1 MNRIGDWGLV
11 LALFLVQSAIGDL
24 SQPTL
29 FSLSYYIDES
39 LIFIV
44 TCCILIGAIAKS
56 AQQGLHTWQPQAM
69 AGPTPVSALIH
80 AATMV
85 RKFAVKQCELF
96 YYDFAICW
104 NLLKSSLY
112 ILVIRMSNDFLKFNN
127 YEIYKK
133 ILCSSIKSKLI
144 NNKNNFLIKERDN
157 QQVTKTSQHSVFQH
171 SVFEKLVGTSETACE
186 ITFDFKDYLGLRVDH
201 QKNKKNKKFQ
211 EWLIGFTE
219 GDGSF
224 IVSKGKVYFD
234 ITQSIS
240 DIQVLY
246 YIKKQQGF
254 GKVLLREES
263 HRRVG
268 VFYITSK
275 ENFRRLICL
284 FNGNLCS
291 DYKRNQFSNWLSVY
305 NKQYNED
312 IPLKICSVIP
322 TLNNGWLSGII
333 DAEGS
338 FSARIRECKT
348 YKLGKSPHLSL
359 SIYHKEPMILDQIKN
374 LFNPRLKTGY
384 DKSWQGYRI
393 IISSF
398 KKQNIIRQYL
408 TNYKLKTRKQISFL
422 KFSNILKRILNK
434 QHLETKG
441 LNHLICS
448 ASKSVNKLV

>member
-29 FSLSYYIDES
+29 FSLSYYIDEN

-104 NLLKSSLY
+104 NILKSSLY
-112 ILVIRMSNDFLKFNN
+112 ILVIRMNNDFLKSNN

-133 ILCSSIKSKLI
+133 ILCSSIINKLI
-144 NNKNNFLIKERDN
+144 ENKNNFLIEEKDN
-157 QQVTKTSQHSVFQH
+157 QQVTKTSQHLVFPH
-171 SVFEKLVGTSETACE
+171 SVFKKLVGTSETACE
-186 ITFDFKDYLGLRVDH
+186 ITFDFQDYLGLKVDH
-201 QKNKKNKKFQ
+201 QKNKKDKKFQ
-211 EWLIGFTE
+211 EWFIGFTE

-224 IVSKGKVYFD
+224 IVSKNKVYFD
-234 ITQSIS
+234 ITQDIS

-254 GKVLLREES
+254 GKVLLREKS

-275 ENFRRLICL
+275 ENFRRLISL

-291 DYKRNQFSNWLSVY
+291 DYKRNEFSNWLSVY
-305 NKQYNED
+305 NKQYNEN
-312 IPLKICSVIP
+312 IPLKICQPIP
-322 TLNNGWLSGII
+322 TVETGWLSGFI
-333 DAEGS
+333 DAKGS
-338 FSARIRECKT
+338 FSARIRYCET
-348 YKLGKSPHLSL
+348 YKLGKSPELSL
-359 SIYHKEPMILDQIKN
+359 SILQKEPMILDQIKN
-374 LFNPRLKTGY
+374 LFSTKIKTGY
-384 DKSWQGYRI
+384 DESQQVYNI
-393 IISSF
+393 TILSL
-398 KKQNIIRQYL
+398 KKQDLIRRYL
-408 TNYKLKTRKQISFL
+408 TNYKLKTKKQINFL
-422 KFSNILKRILNK
+422 KFSNTLIKILNK
-434 QHLETKG
+434 QQ
-441 LNHLICS
+441 
-448 ASKSVNKLV
+448 V